1 MMDMKELV
9 DKITRDVVENLKNQP
24 NIASST
30 CAATQD
36 GKVLLIVEDFLTS
49 SQWEQIFSCLGNS
62 KISLLNLGNSHMPS
76 SVNVSETFFSA
87 ETVRGS
93 FSQVLYIVSSL
104 YQLSAISNMMDNF
117 KGVKV
122 FFETASASCKPALI
136 NLTPKSY
143 FCSRVSKIL
152 SDISAMG
159 ISVNGNQASSVLPSN
174 TATSD
179 GCDASSG
186 ECSGCGQCHTLA
198 KQGVAE
204 VVSAGA
210 DRISAAPGNAGFDKA
225 LAAQI
230 DHTLLKADATK
241 EEVMKLCQEA
251 REYVFAS
258 VCVNPGHVKL
268 AYDCLKGSPVKV
280 CTVIGFP
287 LGATTSVTKA
297 LETRDAIANG
307 ADEID
312 MVLNVGAMKAGNY
325 DLVQK
330 DIEAVVQAANGNL
343 VKVIL
348 ETALLTDEEK
358 VIACK
363 LSQKAGADFVKTS
376 TGFGPGGA
384 TPKDVALMRETVG
397 SYMGVKASGGIRDLP
412 TAQAM
417 IKAGATRVGAS
428 ASVAIVKGEKGKSSY

>member
-1 MMDMKELV
+1 MDMKELV
-9 DKITRDVVENLKNQP
+9 DKITRDVVETLKNQP
-24 NIASST
+24 NIGYASPCVS
-30 CAATQD
+30 AG
-36 GKVLLIVEDFLTS
+36 GKVLLIVEESLTS
-49 SQWEQIFSCLGNS
+49 SQWEQVFNNLGNCA
-62 KISLLNLGNSHMPS
+62 ISLLNLGNSHMPS
-76 SVNVSETFFSA
+76 SAKTSETFFSA

-93 FSQVLYIVSSL
+93 FSQVVYVASSY
-104 YQLSAISNMMDNF
+104 YQLSAIAGMMDNF

-122 FFETASASCKPALI
+122 FLDMACSSCNPALI
-136 NLTPKSY
+136 NLTPQGC
-143 FCSRVSKIL
+143 FASRVSKIL

-159 ISVNGNQASSVLPSN
+159 ISVNGCQSSSPQIS
-174 TATSD
+174 SCSSGSCD
-179 GCDASSG
+179 GAKG
-186 ECSGCGQCHTLA
+186 ECSGCGQCPTLA
-198 KQGVAE
+198 KQSVAE

-210 DRISAAPGNAGFDKA
+210 ARISAGPGNSGFDRA

-241 EEVMKLCQEA
+241 EEVIKLCQEA
-251 REYVFAS
+251 REYIFAS
-258 VCVNPGHVKL
+258 VCINPGHVKL
-268 AYDCLKGSPVKV
+268 ASDCLKGSPVKV

-312 MVLNVGAMKAGNY
+312 MVINVGAMKAGNH

-358 VIACK
+358 VIACN
-363 LSQKAGADFVKTS
+363 LSKNAGADFVKTS

-428 ASVAIVKGEKGKSSY
+428 ASVAIVKGEKGKSAY

>member
-9 DKITRDVVENLKNQP
+9 DKITRDVVENLKNQQGMS
-24 NIASST
+24 AGQTSSL
-30 CAATQD
+30 C
-36 GKVLLIVEDFLTS
+36 GKVLLIAEEALSS
-49 SQWEQIFSCLGNS
+49 SQWDTVFNCLSGS
-62 KISLLNLGNSHMPS
+62 SISLLNLGSSNVPS
-76 SVNVSETFFSA
+76 SSNVSETFFSS
-87 ETVRGS
+87 ENVRGS
-93 FSQVLYIVSSL
+93 FNSVVYAASFK
-104 YQLSAISNMMDNF
+104 YQLSAVANMMDNF

-122 FFETASASCKPALI
+122 FLEMASSSCKPVFA
-136 NLTPKSY
+136 NLVNSGY
-143 FCSRVSKIL
+143 FSGQASKIL
-152 SDISAMG
+152 ASISAMG
-159 ISVNGNQASSVLPSN
+159 IQVCDCGCKITSSHFCSG
-174 TATSD
+174 S
-179 GCDASSG
+179 CDASKG
-186 ECSGCGQCHTLA
+186 ECSGCGKCPTLA
-198 KQGVAE
+198 KQGVEA

-210 DRISAAPGNAGFDKA
+210 DRISQTLGNTGFDKA

-258 VCVNPGHVKL
+258 VCINPGHVKL
-268 AYDCLKGSPVKV
+268 ASDCLKGSPVKV

-312 MVLNVGAMKAGNY
+312 MVINVGAMKAGNY

-363 LSQKAGADFVKTS
+363 LSKNAGADFVKTS

-384 TPKDVALMRETVG
+384 TAKDIALMRETVG

-417 IKAGATRVGAS
+417 IKAGASRIGAS
-428 ASVAIVKGEKGKSSY
+428 ASVAIVKGQEGKSAY